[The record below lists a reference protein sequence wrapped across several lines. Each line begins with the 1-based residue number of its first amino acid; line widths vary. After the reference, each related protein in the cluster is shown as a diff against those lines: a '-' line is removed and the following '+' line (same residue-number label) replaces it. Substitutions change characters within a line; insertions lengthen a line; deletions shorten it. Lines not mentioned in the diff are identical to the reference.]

1 MYSAL
6 NGIFFI
12 SKKNNKYGI
21 DKEAYEQIINELET
35 KFAPSFDEAQ
45 VDYFQIGHL
54 RKVYKTAMK
63 GARLARKMAF
73 DMAFDLTADSRKQLE
88 AMMSE
93 AVANMIRELE
103 SVCGSHHLEDKF
115 RARFVTP
122 LLSAF
127 FKETKHFAY
136 FGSDEEALGSK
147 TRKGGLGRKSNGGYK
162 VIYNDYEQQIIHV
175 EVKGPK
181 IVTEDHIYHP
191 DFTKL
196 CNLLKDE
203 IDHLLWKDCPTEIP
217 VFGML
222 ISEHKASVYAM
233 DLVYTHTYR
242 LFEIGEFLI
251 PHSNLDLSRLDQCFN
266 VLITLKELVDKSS
279 KQCLEFLMKAA
290 TPGTP
295 PARRQLYVKSF
306 RSPQKKSE

>member
-1 MYSAL
+1 M
-6 NGIFFI
+6 
-12 SKKNNKYGI
+12 
-21 DKEAYEQIINELET
+21 
-35 KFAPSFDEAQ
+35 
-45 VDYFQIGHL
+45 
-54 RKVYKTAMK
+54 R
-63 GARLARKMAF
+63 
-73 DMAFDLTADSRKQLE
+73 
-88 AMMSE
+88 
-93 AVANMIRELE
+93 IRELE
-103 SVCGSHHLEDKF
+103 SVCGPHHLEDKF
-115 RARFVTP
+115 RTRFVTP
-122 LLSAF
+122 LLSSF

-136 FGSDEEALGSK
+136 FGPNEEALGSK

-162 VIYNDYEQQIIHV
+162 VIYNDCEQQIIHV

-203 IDHLLWKDCPTEIP
+203 IDHLLSKDCPTEIP

-222 ISEHKASVYAM
+222 IGDTRH
-233 DLVYTHTYR
+233 R

-266 VLITLKELVDKSS
+266 VLITLKELADKSS

-295 PARRQLYVKSF
+295 PA
-306 RSPQKKSE
+306 

>member
-1 MYSAL
+1 MNA
-6 NGIFFI
+6 
-12 SKKNNKYGI
+12 
-21 DKEAYEQIINELET
+21 
-35 KFAPSFDEAQ
+35 
-45 VDYFQIGHL
+45 DYHSHF
-54 RKVYKTAMK
+54 
-63 GARLARKMAF
+63 
-73 DMAFDLTADSRKQLE
+73 TADKFKQFFENLCK
-88 AMMSE
+88 SF
-93 AVANMIRELE
+93 VLY
-103 SVCGSHHLEDKF
+103 GSCI

-122 LLSAF
+122 LLSSF

-162 VIYNDYEQQIIHV
+162 VIYNDCEQQIIHV

-222 ISEHKASVYAM
+222 IGGK
-233 DLVYTHTYR
+233 
-242 LFEIGEFLI
+242 
-251 PHSNLDLSRLDQCFN
+251 
-266 VLITLKELVDKSS
+266 
-279 KQCLEFLMKAA
+279 
-290 TPGTP
+290 
-295 PARRQLYVKSF
+295 
-306 RSPQKKSE
+306 